1 MKRGLATAAV
11 LAFCTVT
18 LGADVR
24 VTTTTTIEGAVAAM
38 MGGLVP
44 SMVTHI
50 KGSKARTDI
59 VVGNQKIST
68 IVDADAKQVT
78 VLNATDM
85 TAKVVTAESMLV
97 GATGNMTMPKIDGS
111 LKPTGQ
117 SKLLGGTQCQEHLLT
132 MTMSMADMAGSG
144 KMSPE
149 AATMM
154 KDMRILVNGSM
165 WIAKSGPGVAEFAA
179 FQALSAKNSIN
190 VMMQAMPGLGS
201 GGLDRF
207 MESFASTG
215 GLPYLTEMKMS
226 IEGGGDMA
234 PMMKQFG
241 DMKLTSRV
249 TDVSTDALPDDLFTV
264 PTGYKV
270 IK

>member
-1 MKRGLATAAV
+1 MKRGLATFAV
-11 LAFCTVT
+11 LALCTAT

-24 VTTTTTIEGAVAAM
+24 VTSTTTIEGAVASM

-50 KGSKARTDI
+50 RGSKSRTDI

-68 IVDADAKQVT
+68 IVDVDAKQVI

-85 TAKVVTAESMLV
+85 TAKVLSADSVP
-97 GATGNMTMPKIDGS
+97 GAPEGMAMPKIEGS

-117 SKLLGGTQCQEHLLT
+117 SKMVGDAQCQEHALS
-132 MTMSMADMAGSG
+132 MTMSMAEMAGSA

-154 KDMRILVNGSM
+154 KDLRILVNGSM
-165 WIAKSGPGVAEFAA
+165 WIAKTGPGVAEYVA
-179 FQALSAKNSIN
+179 FQTLSAKNS
-190 VMMQAMPGLGS
+190 MSALMRAMPGMGT

-207 MESFASTG
+207 MESFSNAG
-215 GLPYLTEMKMS
+215 GLPYLTEMNMS

-234 PMMKQFG
+234 AMMKQFG

-249 TDVSTDALPDDLFTV
+249 TDVSTAPLSDDLFTV
-264 PTGYKV
+264 PANYKV

>member
-1 MKRGLATAAV
+1 MKRGLATTVV

-24 VTTTTTIEGAVAAM
+24 VTTTTTIEGAVASM

-50 KGSKARTDI
+50 KGSKSRTDI

-68 IVDADAKQVT
+68 LIDADAKQVT
-78 VLNATDM
+78 VLNASDM
-85 TAKVVTAESMLV
+85 TAKVVSAESMTAAPA
-97 GATGNMTMPKIDGS
+97 GMGMPKIDGS

-117 SKLLGGTQCQEHLLT
+117 SKLLGGAQCQEHLLT
-132 MTMSMADMAGSG
+132 MSMSMAEMAGSG

-165 WIAKSGPGVAEFAA
+165 WIAKSGPGVAEYAA
-179 FQALSAKNSIN
+179 FQALSAKNSLN
-190 VMMQAMPGLGS
+190 VLMRAMPGLGS

-207 MESFASTG
+207 MESFSSTG

-249 TDVSTDALPDDLFTV
+249 TEVSTDPLPDDLFTV

>member
-1 MKRGLATAAV
+1 MKRGLATTAV
-11 LAFCTVT
+11 LACCTVT
-18 LGADVR
+18 LAADVR
-24 VTTTTTIEGAVAAM
+24 VTTTTTIEGAAAAM

-59 VVGNQKIST
+59 VIGNQKIST

-78 VLNATDM
+78 VLNSTDM
-85 TAKVVTAESMLV
+85 TARVVSAESMLP
-97 GATGNMTMPKIDGS
+97 ATESMTMPKIDGS

-117 SKLLGGTQCQEHLLT
+117 SKLVGGVQCQEHLLT

-144 KMSPE
+144 KTSPE
-149 AATMM
+149 AAMMM
-154 KDMRILVNGSM
+154 KDMRIMVNGSM

-179 FQALSAKNSIN
+179 FQALSAKNSMN
-190 VMMQAMPGLGS
+190 VLMRAMPGMGS

-249 TDVSTDALPDDLFTV
+249 TDVSTDTLPDDLFIV